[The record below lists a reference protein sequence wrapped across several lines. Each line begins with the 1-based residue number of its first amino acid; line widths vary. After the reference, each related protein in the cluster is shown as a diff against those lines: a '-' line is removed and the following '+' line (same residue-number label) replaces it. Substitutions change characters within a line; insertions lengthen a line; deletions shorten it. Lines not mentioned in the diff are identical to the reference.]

1 MYHPEAAARVH
12 ENAGADVGRSMSM
25 FVLCGSIGFTT
36 GAMIF
41 GPLLSFWGLAG
52 TYALILPGL
61 AMPGVLLCLTR
72 RAGTGT
78 THGVPSHITGAQIAR
93 RMSLPVLVMA
103 MRQWV
108 TVGLIS
114 LTPLYY
120 VTYLHNTPATGAAM
134 LFALQLGSNLGIF
147 ACGVLGKKLGYKR
160 MVVAGLLAAVPPLF
174 LFPHATGLLA
184 ALLLCLG
191 GAALAPSMPG
201 LTVIGQELLP
211 GRQAL
216 AASLIMGL
224 GVGVGGVAS
233 GVLGLIADH
242 AGLPCTLVL
251 LALMPLVSGLL
262 ACALPR
268 PELALRKLAP

>member
-1 MYHPEAAARVH
+1 MRQLCKGNVAIVKGAIMAGCRSFYGYPITPASEIAERNKVIYW
-12 ENAGADVGRSMSM
+12 EAGATADTITQR
-25 FVLCGSIGFTT
+25 GFN
-36 GAMIF
+36 
-41 GPLLSFWGLAG
+41 
-52 TYALILPGL
+52 
-61 AMPGVLLCLTR
+61 
-72 RAGTGT
+72 
-78 THGVPSHITGAQIAR
+78 
-93 RMSLPVLVMA
+93 
-103 MRQWV
+103 
-108 TVGLIS
+108 
-114 LTPLYY
+114 
-120 VTYLHNTPATGAAM
+120 YL
-134 LFALQLGSNLGIF
+134 FRVVQLGSNLGIF

-160 MVVAGLLAAVPPLF
+160 MVVAGLLAAVPRLF